1 MKVRGGA
8 QALNNVDVTI
18 HEPSFTAK
26 SQVNLEEKQR
36 IAAAALNHIQ
46 DGDRLILD
54 SGTTVLELAR
64 LLRDRSRLTVVTND
78 IRIASELSEQ
88 PEVSL
93 LLVGGMIRRGYC
105 SSYGFFA
112 EEMLSNIT
120 VNKLFFSVD
129 AIDPD
134 LGLMS
139 YTMDDLN
146 LKKIGMSNAL
156 ERILLCDH
164 SKFSTR
170 ALFSVCDLS
179 MIDTIIAGRELNPAT
194 AQKLTQMGI
203 LTMAAVPDASAKPVT
218 SLHFD
223 TGAVAV
229 IGNEGNGLTKET
241 IEACKVQV
249 TIPMKG
255 RAESLNASMAA
266 CILMWEMLR

>member
-1 MKVRGGA
+1 MLRAERYQQIVDIVNKKGIVALEDLMAEVHISKATARRDINDLADQNLLMKVRGGA

-36 IAAAALNHIQ
+36 IAAAALNHIR

-194 AQKLTQMGI
+194 AQKLTQMGKR
-203 LTMAAVPDASAKPVT
+203 LELV
-218 SLHFD
+218 
-223 TGAVAV
+223 
-229 IGNEGNGLTKET
+229 
-241 IEACKVQV
+241 
-249 TIPMKG
+249 
-255 RAESLNASMAA
+255 
-266 CILMWEMLR
+266 